1 MLHTVREVSRAHDS
15 GRHYV
20 SQSRQR
26 THCNT
31 SSYQWGRPQAWGY
44 VHSKLVQSWLVAMG
58 NIRSRLTGRV
68 WAAHH
73 ARHAPH
79 TPPPPV
85 QCRAVREHGWL
96 ASEGT
101 GCTWRETWSEHTL
114 SCTGSAMQQCQ
125 PHSHTLPLTAH
136 TPPLSTVGS
145 EVTCMHQG
153 RSLGLRPQ

>member
-1 MLHTVREVSRAHDS
+1 MLNSHPMHVHMHVHAGEAGQSSQKVLLRGRGQGTGAAQNMLHTFCEVSRANDS

-20 SQSRQR
+20 SRSHQR

-31 SSYQWGRPQAWGY
+31 SSYQGGRPEAWNY
-44 VHSKLVQSWLVAMG
+44 VHSKLVHSWLVARG
-58 NIRSRLTGRV
+58 NIHSRLTGRV

-101 GCTWRETWSEHTL
+101 GGTW
-114 SCTGSAMQQCQ
+114 
-125 PHSHTLPLTAH
+125 
-136 TPPLSTVGS
+136 
-145 EVTCMHQG
+145 
-153 RSLGLRPQ
+153 